1 MIASTSL
8 FTAMIARSYAVASP
22 ALVTACNVG
31 VNGSAKILRFMAFRL
46 IPREERFYADFQAL
60 ADELKRGA
68 ALLEEMVAPDHPKWD
83 KADEIKE
90 VEHKCDFLTHEIIQR
105 LNRTFVTP
113 LDREDIH
120 ALARSLD
127 DVMDAI
133 DASASLVRLYRLESV
148 RFGARELAQIIT
160 ASTHQV
166 RLALEALEQHKG
178 LITHAVE
185 INRLENEAD
194 RVHQQAVSRLF
205 DDERDPL
212 TVIKWKETLDFLED
226 ATDRCEDVANVLE
239 GVMVKHG

>member
-1 MIASTSL
+1 
-8 FTAMIARSYAVASP
+8 VA
-22 ALVTACNVG
+22 L
-31 VNGSAKILRFMAFRL
+31 RL
-46 IPREERFYADFQAL
+46 IPREEKFYADFQAL
-60 ADELKRGA
+60 ADELQRGA
-68 ALLEEMVAPDHPKWD
+68 GLLEEMLATDEPQWD
-83 KADEIKE
+83 KAEEIKE

-133 DASASLVRLYRLESV
+133 DDSAALIRLYRLDQV
-148 RFGARELAQIIT
+148 RYGARELAQIIS
-160 ASTHQV
+160 ASTRQV
-166 RLALEALEQHKG
+166 RLALDALEQNKG

-194 RVHQQAVSRLF
+194 RLHHQAVSRLF
-205 DDERDPL
+205 DDVRDPL
-212 TVIKWKETLDFLED
+212 LVMKWKETFDFLED

>member
-1 MIASTSL
+1 M
-8 FTAMIARSYAVASP
+8 R
-22 ALVTACNVG
+22 
-31 VNGSAKILRFMAFRL
+31 FRL
-46 IPREERFYADFQAL
+46 IPREEKFFTDFQAL

-68 ALLEEMVAPDHPKWD
+68 RLLEEMLAPEHPAWD
-83 KADEIKE
+83 KADQIKE

-105 LNRTFVTP
+105 LHRTFVTP

-133 DASASLVRLYRLESV
+133 DAAGALVRLYHLESV
-148 RFGARELAQIIT
+148 RFGARELARIISACT
-160 ASTHQV
+160 DQV
-166 RLALEALEQHKG
+166 RLALDGLEEHKS
-178 LITHAVE
+178 LATHAIE

-194 RVHQQAVSRLF
+194 RMHQQAVRRLF
-205 DDERDPL
+205 EDEGDPI
-212 TVIKWKETLDFLED
+212 VVMKWKEALDFLED

>member
-1 MIASTSL
+1 
-8 FTAMIARSYAVASP
+8 
-22 ALVTACNVG
+22 
-31 VNGSAKILRFMAFRL
+31 MAFRL
-46 IPREERFYADFQAL
+46 LPREEKFYSDFQAL
-60 ADELKRGA
+60 ADELRRGA
-68 ALLEEMVAPDHPKWD
+68 SALEEMLAPEHPIWD

-90 VEHKCDFLTHEIIQR
+90 IEHKCDFLTHEIIQR

-133 DASASLVRLYRLESV
+133 DASATLIRLYRLDSV
-148 RFGARELAQIIT
+148 RFGARELAHIIT
-160 ASTHQV
+160 TSTEQV
-166 RLALEALEQHKG
+166 RLGLGALEQHKG
-178 LITHAVE
+178 LTTHAVE

-194 RVHQQAVSRLF
+194 RLHQQAVSRLF

-212 TVIKWKETLDFLED
+212 LVMKWKEALDFLED